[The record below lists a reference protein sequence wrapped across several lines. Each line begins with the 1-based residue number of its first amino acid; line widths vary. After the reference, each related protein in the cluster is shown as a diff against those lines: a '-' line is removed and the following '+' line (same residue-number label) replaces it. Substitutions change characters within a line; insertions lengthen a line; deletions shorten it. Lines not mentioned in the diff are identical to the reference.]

1 MSKIIV
7 LYDSW
12 CPLCV
17 SMKENIQRLNWLRL
31 IEFQTIRDDS
41 RIINIPI
48 QKLEKE
54 MHCININN
62 GKIATGIDAIASIIA
77 RIPLLT
83 IFYIPIKLSM
93 VDARK
98 AVPKISFPVTES
110 ITPIANAIII
120 ATNQGT
126 PIP

>member
-54 MHCININN
+54 MHCIKINN

-83 IFYIPIKLSM
+83 IFYIPIKLSSYFGFGHY
-93 VDARK
+93 VYNYIASTRK
-98 AVPKISFPVTES
+98 IVPIGNCSEETCDIKNIL
-110 ITPIANAIII
+110 
-120 ATNQGT
+120 
-126 PIP
+126 